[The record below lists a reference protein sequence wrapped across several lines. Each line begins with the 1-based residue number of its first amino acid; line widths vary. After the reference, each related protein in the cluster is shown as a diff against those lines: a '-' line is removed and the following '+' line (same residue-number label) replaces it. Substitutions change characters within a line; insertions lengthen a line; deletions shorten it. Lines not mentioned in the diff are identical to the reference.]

1 MLHALLING
10 SETTQLADQDSVR
23 AWQPGRGFLWLH
35 LDVNDES
42 TRQWLDADNEVHEAV
57 YSTLLAEDTRPGTH
71 IIDDGALLTLRS
83 IYLEPVASLKDVNA
97 IRLWITADRI
107 ISYQLRPLPYLADFI
122 SSLKQHPVTR
132 PGEFVVRLTE
142 TLIHRLSEA
151 IDGLDEHL
159 SSHEAGPTEELHE
172 LNRSCLASLRRDAI
186 ALRRH
191 LAPQHEALRDLYIQD
206 CKWLTDTDKL
216 RLREVADRLLHYLEA
231 LEAFRERASVL
242 QAELSNRLS
251 EQLNKRMYV
260 LSIVA
265 AMFLPLGF
273 LTGLLGTNLGG
284 IPGAQSPVGFLA
296 FSLLMVVI
304 LGLQLWFFTRKH
316 WF

>member
-1 MLHALLING
+1 MLHALLISG
-10 SETTQLADQDSVR
+10 SETTQLTDQDSVR

-57 YSTLLAEDTRPGTH
+57 YSTLLAGDTRPGSH
-71 IIDDGALLTLRS
+71 IIDDGVLLTLRS
-83 IYLEPVASLKDVNA
+83 IYLDPVASLKDVNA

-172 LNRSCLASLRRDAI
+172 LNRSCL
-186 ALRRH
+186 
-191 LAPQHEALRDLYIQD
+191 
-206 CKWLTDTDKL
+206 
-216 RLREVADRLLHYLEA
+216 
-231 LEAFRERASVL
+231 
-242 QAELSNRLS
+242 
-251 EQLNKRMYV
+251 
-260 LSIVA
+260 
-265 AMFLPLGF
+265 G
-273 LTGLLGTNLGG
+273 
-284 IPGAQSPVGFLA
+284 
-296 FSLLMVVI
+296 
-304 LGLQLWFFTRKH
+304 
-316 WF
+316 